1 MCFDPDEE
9 LCGDHHIIPG
19 NYEERHGKLTFGRV
33 HRCLGVRWWRILEA
47 CWPGEIRYRDLG
59 DRMIIPIDAITEFL
73 AKPNAERPDASAA
86 SLSITKV
93 ASNERFE
100 PTNTTPPTPFDD
112 YRLLRLREVLHLC
125 GISRSALYEM
135 VSRGAFPQLVQIG
148 VRSVGWRQREIRE

>member
-1 MCFDPDEE
+1 
-9 LCGDHHIIPG
+9 
-19 NYEERHGKLTFGRV
+19 
-33 HRCLGVRWWRILEA
+33 
-47 CWPGEIRYRDLG
+47 
-59 DRMIIPIDAITEFL
+59 MIIPIDAITEFL